1 MKLSRNF
8 PLNALRVFDSA
19 ARHLSF
25 TKAGE
30 ELGMT
35 QTAVSYQIKLLEDFV
50 GSALFERKPRQLRL
64 TENGK
69 RLAPRVT
76 DGLTT
81 LVEAVS
87 DLKQSTGGTLF
98 IHTTPTFAARWL
110 SRHLVSFQIE
120 NPDLAVRLETSQDFV
135 DFSGLNV
142 DLAIRAGSG
151 NWPGLKSHLLMR
163 GGFSPMLSPSLADS
177 IGGVKTPEDL
187 LKLRIIDPTDPWW
200 TLWFKAA
207 GIDDPSFLQRT
218 GSRMGAQT
226 FEAAAAIAGQGV
238 AILTPEFYTDEIA
251 LGRLIQPF
259 DILSYDAANYW
270 LVYPENRSRSRKI
283 ALFCDWIFSLVPQAK

>member
-259 DILSYDAANYW
+259 DILSYEAANYW

-283 ALFCDWIFSLVPQAK
+283 ALFCDWIFSLVPQAE

>member
-76 DGLTT
+76 DGLAT

-142 DLAIRAGSG
+142 DLAIRSGSG

-163 GGFSPMLSPSLADS
+163 GGFTPMLSPSLADS

-207 GIDDPSFLQRT
+207 GIDDPSLQRT

-259 DILSYDAANYW
+259 DILSYEAANYW

-283 ALFCDWIFSLVPQAK
+283 ALFCDWIFSLVPQAE

>member
-135 DFSGLNV
+135 EFSGLNV

-200 TLWFKAA
+200 TLWFTAA